1 MKHTVI
7 YEHIHPGGDTW
18 ERQPTRTIHTD
29 TAQMVPRVGEAIGFD
44 ADSAPYDVRDVIH
57 IVDIEAVP
65 PQHTVYV
72 RYR

>member
-7 YEHIHPGGDTW
+7 YEHIHPGGR
-18 ERQPTRTIHTD
+18 ECEPTRTIHTD
-29 TAQMVPRVGEAIGFD
+29 TAQMVPRVGEIVGFD
-44 ADSAPYDVRDVIH
+44 GDSQPYYVHGVIH
-57 IVDIEAVP
+57 VIDIEAVP